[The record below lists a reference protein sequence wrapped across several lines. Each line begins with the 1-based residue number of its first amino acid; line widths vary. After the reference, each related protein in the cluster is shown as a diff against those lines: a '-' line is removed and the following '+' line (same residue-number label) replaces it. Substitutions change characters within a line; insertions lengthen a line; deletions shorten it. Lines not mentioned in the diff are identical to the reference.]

1 MHLFAA
7 ALQDACNSDVNVD
20 VTATPACSHGL
31 TPNQG
36 MAHSQGLAPS
46 QGMGPRQ
53 GIAAIEEPQSISH
66 DDCMNTVSL
75 VPELPGIRNHK
86 HQRNSLQLTRIQL
99 VDGDNC
105 AVVPPSMHPFEVIP
119 LGFGAELLDY
129 IGAHHRIRGS
139 RWDCD
144 HCSPRWYDW
153 WCNACRNAV
162 PSRWTVENHFGQ
174 CVQSCPC
181 CRARVDC
188 PISCAECFSIACV
201 QMVDKICRDEVLC
214 ARAAGA
220 QL

>member
-1 MHLFAA
+1 
-7 ALQDACNSDVNVD
+7 VD

-86 HQRNSLQLTRIQL
+86 MHPRNSLQLTRIQF

-119 LGFGAELLDY
+119 LGFCAALLDY
-129 IGAHHRIRGS
+129 IGARHVGVHLGS
-139 RWDCD
+139 HGIDWDCD
-144 HCSPRWYDW
+144 NCSPRWYDW
-153 WCNACRNAV
+153 RCSACCTTV
-162 PSRWTVENHFGQ
+162 PPRWTVETHFGQ
-174 CVQSCPC
+174 CGQNCSC
-181 CRARVDC
+181 CRARNIEDGPACC
-188 PISCAECFSIACV
+188 PHCFSIACV
-201 QMVDKICRDEVLC
+201 QMVDKRCSDAVLC

-220 QL
+220 PL